1 MRPFIV
7 YFFIVLFNL
16 SFSQE
21 VTTLG
26 NDMPIID
33 SLKQIVT
40 TSKNDSIIC
49 YSHLKISGFY
59 FKNRDIESYNY
70 HLTEGKK
77 YSKKYK
83 FLRLYAA
90 YFDALIYLNESQIDT
105 YFYKIKEILVKLKS
119 FDNSISK
126 ELQLILIQ
134 NLSTFYI
141 NNSNDRLS
149 IEILINEGIPLAKKE
164 KNNTILAMINESI
177 ARSFFNLE
185 QFEKA
190 NKYFE
195 EAIRVY
201 KSSKKVNFE
210 ELSICYIYSA
220 NNLLSLNK
228 FEQALEYL
236 DESKKLFSKFKENN
250 IWPHYY
256 YTLGNY
262 NSLKGFNELA
272 LKKYAQG
279 ISSLKTSNSS
289 GIERGLKLA
298 LAETYYKLG
307 EYKQSLNLLL
317 SIEKE
322 ITKIEE
328 TTFYENMYKAYEKLN
343 DYKSAFTYSQKYL
356 TLKDSIDKSKKEL
369 EFNRIEAKFNTSE
382 KEKRILQLEK
392 EKNEKENKLK
402 TLRLWYAFILAI
414 FIIILLLFYAL
425 LKNFRN
431 QKKINNQ
438 QQMIHSQKIN
448 YLNSQKEIEIMQAM
462 IDGEESERKR
472 IARDLHDGIGSRL
485 SSLKMQLNG
494 IESKYNNTIDEIEDL
509 SDGLSKSISDLRR
522 TAFNLVPETLS
533 KLGLELALKD
543 LCFSM
548 SNPNVTILF
557 TSNEIKNNIIKS
569 NQTTIFRIVQELIN
583 NALKHSNC
591 TEIIV
596 DCSQNEQLFLIT
608 VEDNGIGF
616 LPNDLKSFSGLGL
629 KNIKSRVD
637 LLRGNIDYSSSQNRG
652 TIFNIELQVQTENES
667 KL

>member
-1 MRPFIV
+1 MRIFTF
-7 YFFIVLFNL
+7 YFFVLLFNN

-26 NDMPIID
+26 DDKAIID
-33 SLKQIVT
+33 SLKQIIA
-40 TSKNDSIIC
+40 TSKNDSVIC
-49 YSHLKISGFY
+49 YNHLKTSGFY
-59 FKNRDIESYNY
+59 FKNRDIENYNY
-70 HLTEGKK
+70 HLAEGKK

-83 FLRLYAA
+83 FLRLYAT
-90 YFDALIYLNESQIDT
+90 YFDALIYLNESQIDK
-105 YFYKIKEILVKLKS
+105 YFYSIKEILPELKR
-119 FDNSISK
+119 FDNNISK

-141 NNSNDRLS
+141 NNSKDRLS
-149 IEILINEGIPLAKKE
+149 IEVLINEGIPLAKKE
-164 KNNTILAMINESI
+164 KNNTILAMMNESI

-190 NKYFE
+190 NKYYE
-195 EAIRVY
+195 EAIKVY

-228 FEQALEYL
+228 FEQALKYL
-236 DESKKLFSKFKENN
+236 NESKKLFSKFKENN

-272 LKKYAQG
+272 LEKYAQG
-279 ISSLKTSNSS
+279 VKSLKASNSS
-289 GIERGLKLA
+289 SIERLLKSA

-328 TTFYENMYKAYEKLN
+328 ISFYENMYKAYEKLD
-343 DYKSAFTYSQKYL
+343 DYKLAFTYSQKYL

-392 EKNEKENKLK
+392 EKNERENKLK
-402 TLRLWYAFILAI
+402 TLRLWYISVLAI
-414 FIIILLLFYAL
+414 FAIILLLFYAL
-425 LKNFRN
+425 LKNYRN

-438 QQMIHSQKIN
+438 QQMIHLQKMN

-485 SSLKMQLNG
+485 SSLKMQLNR

-596 DCSQNEQLFLIT
+596 DCSQNGQLFLIT

-616 LPNDLKSFSGLGL
+616 STNDLKSFSGLGL

-637 LLRGNIDYSSSQNRG
+637 LLRGNIDYSSSQNKG
-652 TIFNIELQVQTENES
+652 TIFNIELQVQTENED